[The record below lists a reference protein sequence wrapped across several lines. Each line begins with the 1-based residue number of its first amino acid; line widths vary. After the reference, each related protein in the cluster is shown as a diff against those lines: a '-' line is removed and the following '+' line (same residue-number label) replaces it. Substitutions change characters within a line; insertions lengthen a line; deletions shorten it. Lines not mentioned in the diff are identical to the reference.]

1 MSARGV
7 HEETLRRAGRRFVR
21 PVLLDRRFAMAVKAG
36 VAAGLAWQL
45 GDILPPDW
53 MSEYAYYAA
62 MGAMSVIYPVV
73 GDSFKEAMRATAAIL
88 IGTVLASLMQ
98 WIAWPNTFTVTLIVL
113 LAMLASNLRFLGS
126 QRSWVPMAALF
137 VLVFSGDPPRDYV
150 VAYTGQV
157 VLGAAVGLGVN
168 YALVPS
174 LNLTSLGAAI
184 DNLRDEVIRQLRRI
198 QQVLEAEAADDDD
211 TLEQAVEALE
221 LDRDAL
227 RDSLEEVRRSQRG
240 NPRARRFLESRQLL
254 RKHAEGLG
262 RIAFLV
268 QDVGVVLREFE
279 VDRYQVLEGQLREHT
294 GRAFGAIADLLEE
307 PTDERRE
314 TAEHAV
320 LALMDAIEEKSF
332 KDRQGRYLAGV
343 VGVSAQRCLQTF
355 GTHLATP
362 GSGR

>member
-1 MSARGV
+1 MSASGAR
-7 HEETLRRAGRRFVR
+7 EESVRRAGRRFLR
-21 PVLLDRRFAMAVKAG
+21 PILLDRRFALAVKAG
-36 VAAGLAWQL
+36 VAAALAWKL

-53 MSEYAYYAA
+53 MAEYAYYAA

-98 WIAWPNTFTVTLIVL
+98 WFTWPNTFTVGLIVL
-113 LAMLASNLRFLGS
+113 LAALASNLRFLGA

-150 VAYTGQV
+150 LAYTSQV

-184 DNLRDEVIRQLRRI
+184 DNLREEVIRQLRQI
-198 QQVLEAEAADDDD
+198 QQVLEAEAAADDG
-211 TLEQAVEALE
+211 TLAQAVEALE

-240 NPRARRFLESRQLL
+240 NPRARRYLESRQRL
-254 RKHAEGLG
+254 RRHAEGLG

-279 VDRYQVLEGQLREHT
+279 VDRYHVLEGQLRERT
-294 GRAFGAIADLLEE
+294 GRAFGAIADLLEQ
-307 PTDERRE
+307 PADETRE
-314 TAEHAV
+314 AAEQAV
-320 LALMDAIEEKSF
+320 LALMDGIEERTF
-332 KDRQGRYLAGV
+332 EDRQGRYLAGV

-355 GTHLATP
+355 GTHLAPP
-362 GSGR
+362 GGRQ